1 MWSLHNHMVGQV
13 SDCTEAEISVV
24 PMECHVGYAMVVNE
38 CPGDDETMK
47 KLMRMEHNVHFAWE
61 ESLRNSAK
69 VNNKAYSS
77 N

>member
-1 MWSLHNHMVGQV
+1 MK
-13 SDCTEAEISVV
+13 
-24 PMECHVGYAMVVNE
+24 CHVGYAMVVDK

-47 KLMRMEHNVHFAWE
+47 KLMRMEHDVHFAGE

-69 VNNKAYSS
+69 VNNKAYAS